1 MVKNANA
8 NPSLMLYSI
17 SGTELVDYKRWSIRG
32 ASEIESTNESGDNAT
47 LTTTGVTIDAEVY
60 MKTNESGTLM
70 IRQISTGNIYEVRSM
85 ISGNGSR
92 VTMWY
97 TRII

>member
-1 MVKNANA
+1 LVKNANA

-17 SGTELVDYKRWSIRG
+17 SGTELVDYKRWSIWG

-60 MKTNESGTLM
+60 MKTNESGILM

>member
-1 MVKNANA
+1 
-8 NPSLMLYSI
+8 
-17 SGTELVDYKRWSIRG
+17 
-32 ASEIESTNESGDNAT
+32 
-47 LTTTGVTIDAEVY
+47 

-70 IRQISTGNIYEVRSM
+70 IRQISTGNIYEIRSM